1 MAQGNFGGR
10 KIREGTVVSE
20 KMDKTVVVAVETR
33 VRHPLYKKTVKRL
46 HRHMAHDETNDAKL
60 GDVVRIVESRPYS
73 RHKRWRLAEVLIR
86 AERPEVAARDI
97 DLDLL
102 GEVKVEKE
110 EAAAPAEAVAEAAP
124 PEVEAETP
132 VEAPAEAPAEA
143 AEEVPPVEQV
153 VTEAEATD
161 TQEAAVAAEPETEV
175 EAKVEETPEAAAAE
189 PEAEV
194 EAKVEEA
201 PETAAAEPEAATE
214 EAPEAEAQ
222 PEEAPEAK
230 AEEAA
235 EAAIEEPEGE
245 EKEGSS

>member
-97 DLDLL
+97 DLELL

-124 PEVEAETP
+124 PEVEA
-132 VEAPAEAPAEA
+132 EAPAEAPAEA

-175 EAKVEETPEAAAAE
+175 AT
-189 PEAEV
+189 
-194 EAKVEEA
+194 EEA
-201 PETAAAEPEAATE
+201 PETAAAEPEAEVPTEEVPETAAAEPEAEVATE
-214 EAPEAEAQ
+214 EAR
-222 PEEAPEAK
+222 
-230 AEEAA
+230 

>member
-1 MAQGNFGGR
+1 MAQDNFGGR
-10 KIREGTVVSE
+10 KMREGTVVSE

-73 RHKRWRLAEVLIR
+73 RRKRWRLAEVLVR
-86 AERPEVAARDI
+86 AERPEVAAREI
-97 DLDLL
+97 DLELL

-110 EAAAPAEAVAEAAP
+110 EEEVAAPAETVAEEAAP
-124 PEVEAETP
+124 EVET
-132 VEAPAEAPAEA
+132 EAPAEV

-153 VTEAEATD
+153 VTEAEATEA
-161 TQEAAVAAEPETEV
+161 QEAAVAPEPEAEAEAQAEEAPETVAAEPEATEAQEAAVAPEPEAEV
-175 EAKVEETPEAAAAE
+175 EAQAEEALETAAAE

-194 EAKVEEA
+194 PTEEA
-201 PETAAAEPEAATE
+201 PETE
-214 EAPEAEAQ
+214 
-222 PEEAPEAK
+222 
-230 AEEAA
+230 A

-245 EKEGSS
+245 EKEGSA